1 MTAEI
6 IATCADRL
14 ILVTGGS
21 GYVGSALVPRL
32 AGVHSVR
39 VAETMNFGNPIADTP
54 NTEFVRC
61 DITDKSSMAQIMD
74 GVTDVIHLAGIVTD
88 ELVDMNQS
96 LGYRVNVDGA
106 RNVAQAA
113 RTAGVDRFINMS
125 SSSVYGTAVGD
136 EAVTPR
142 PQTAYAEQ
150 KLAAEGEIAEA
161 LDGHVTTTHI
171 RSATLC
177 GPAPRMRLDTVVNV
191 FSKQAYY
198 DRRITVWGGQQYR
211 SNIHVA
217 DICDL
222 YMRMLEAPAAEI
234 DGQRWNAVGSADKV
248 VSIAEQV
255 SNELYGYNAAVVEII
270 IEDNPDSRSYQMKGD
285 KLSGWLGQG
294 PRRTLGDAARD
305 NFWFFEGGGV
315 TDPNSDIHYNTRRM
329 ADVMKAD

>member
-1 MTAEI
+1 MTTEI
-6 IATCADRL
+6 IETRPNRL
-14 ILVTGGS
+14 VLVTGGS

-32 AGVHSVR
+32 AGTYDVR

-61 DITDKSSMAQIMD
+61 DITDRSSVEQVMD

-88 ELVDMNQS
+88 ELVDMNES

-113 RTAGVDRFINMS
+113 RSAGVDRFINMS
-125 SSSVYGTAVGD
+125 SSSVYGTVVGD
-136 EAVTPR
+136 EAVTPQ
-142 PQTAYAEQ
+142 PQTAYAGQ
-150 KLAAEGEIAEA
+150 KLSAEQEIETA

-217 DICDL
+217 DVCDL
-222 YMRMLEAPAAEI
+222 YMLMLEAPAEMI
-234 DGQRWNAVGSADKV
+234 NGQRWNAVGSADKV
-248 VSIAEQV
+248 LSIAEQV
-255 SNELYGYNAAVVEII
+255 SNELYGYNAASVEIVV
-270 IEDNPDSRSYQMKGD
+270 EDNPDNRSYQMKGD
-285 KLSGWLGQG
+285 KLSRWLGQG
-294 PRRTLGDAARD
+294 ARRTLGDAARD
-305 NFWFFEGGGV
+305 NFWFFDGGGV
-315 TDPNSDIHYNTRRM
+315 ADPNSDIHYNTRRM
-329 ADVMKAD
+329 ADVMKGK